1 MRFKTQAVLLKPFV
15 DATASIVPKN
25 NKRPQLECTRIDV
38 DRGVV
43 TLSATNL
50 NETIRL
56 VFSDECE
63 TEDGSVFLPSVN
75 LQRTIKEAGKSEL
88 DIKWN
93 GKTQKAACRFDNTL
107 VNLPVEPPEDLP
119 NIPRF
124 SEKGSAVTIPGPALT
139 AILSRAVFS
148 VQSDFVARA
157 LAGVSVKIRKD
168 EIELA
173 ATNGMGIAVVRH
185 KVGNPDGLER
195 SAILPPVPP
204 KIVAWIAPEPD
215 DVVEFQLVVNQLR
228 LRGPRGELSF
238 RLMAGQFPDYE
249 DHVPEKLPKSMDIE
263 RKPLLEM
270 LEQSKLLKV
279 VGLTRYKFTLTT
291 DRLEMVAASGVDGKI
306 TAALEVPWSWED
318 TALSLDPNLM
328 IPVLKAMKAT
338 HVVFGVAGPE
348 EPVLFREVTDK
359 FSNRYMLSPRFE

>member
-1 MRFKTQAVLLKPFV
+1 MRLKTQASYLKPFV
-15 DATASIVPKN
+15 DATAGIVPKN

-38 DRGVV
+38 ERGVV

-56 VFSDECE
+56 EFSDECE
-63 TEDGSVFLPSVN
+63 TEDGAVFLPSVN
-75 LQRTIKEAGKSEL
+75 LLRTIREAGKDIL
-88 DIKWN
+88 DITWN
-93 GKTQKAACRFDNTL
+93 GKTQKAVCRFGNTL

-124 SEKGSAVTIPGPALT
+124 SEKASSVTITGSALT
-139 AILSRAVFS
+139 GLLSRAVFS

-168 EIELA
+168 EIEMA

-185 KVGNPDGLER
+185 KAGNPDGLER

-204 KIVAWIAPEPD
+204 KIVEWIAPAKE

-238 RLMAGQFPDYE
+238 RLMAGQFPEYE
-249 DHVPEKLPKSMDIE
+249 DHVPEKLPRSMDIE

-291 DRLEMVAASGVDGKI
+291 NRLEMIAASGVDGKI
-306 TAALEVPWSWED
+306 TAALEVPWTWED
-318 TALSLDPNLM
+318 IALSLDPGLM
-328 IPVLKAMKAT
+328 IPALKAMAAKF
-338 HVVFGVAGPE
+338 VVLGVGGPE
-348 EPVLFREVTDK
+348 EPVLFREATDE
-359 FSNRYMLSPRFE
+359 FFNRYMLSPRFE